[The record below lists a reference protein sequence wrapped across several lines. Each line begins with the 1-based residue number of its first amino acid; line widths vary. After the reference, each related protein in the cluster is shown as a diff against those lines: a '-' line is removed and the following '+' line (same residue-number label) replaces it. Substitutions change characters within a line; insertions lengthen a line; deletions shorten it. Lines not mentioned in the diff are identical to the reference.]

1 MGRWI
6 HGARPPDPPH
16 PPRGPCARSVYGGG
30 SVWTS
35 ALPARGL
42 VGLPPSTL
50 HNSSWGHAPSPSP
63 PPPPTPLSRD
73 LHRRLTATHK
83 PRGNSCLTYCAA
95 GGDKAPPLH
104 VHGRGWAA
112 PPEYKQP
119 RRPPPGLGA
128 GGPPPVGC
136 KDKGKRQPAPV
147 QPRPSTSRLHSRSRG
162 IAGGSSAPADP
173 GLRERGGR
181 GAREGGRSGVYI
193 CGRGARVF
201 VQEPGRLEGP
211 CAHNLVSSRA
221 ESMREANRPDKRHRP
236 QKKEESLPTARTS
249 NGSGQSKARCAWQP
263 PHAPLHPPSGIR
275 YSRPVPP
282 SAPPPP
288 PTPPPH
294 GAPAPHPPRR
304 PLHISECT

>member
-1 MGRWI
+1 MRALRLRRGQRVDLCPSRPRAGRPATQ
-6 HGARPPDPPH
+6 HSAQQLV
-16 PPRGPCARSVYGGG
+16 GPCAVP
-30 SVWTS
+30 
-35 ALPARGL
+35 LPA
-42 VGLPPSTL
+42 
-50 HNSSWGHAPSPSP
+50 
-63 PPPPTPLSRD
+63 PPPTPLSRD

-181 GAREGGRSGVYI
+181 GAREGRRSGVYI

-263 PHAPLHPPSGIR
+263 PQAPLHPPSGIR